1 MPASLQPGSR
11 RCDEDVRRERLALAS
26 EQELEWHLDTPREPE
41 DLHRAKKLC
50 RPTERAHSRVRH
62 LWEQFVTSL
71 IDQKDSDDGFGGLR
85 IRPGMLAPSVGA

>member
-11 RCDEDVRRERLALAS
+11 HCDEDVRRQRLALAS
-26 EQELEWHLDTPREPE
+26 EHWQELEWYLDTPRE
-41 DLHRAKKLC
+41 DSHHTKKLC
-50 RPTERAHSRVRH
+50 QPTERAHARVRH

-71 IDQKDSDDGFGGLR
+71 IDQKDSDDGLGGLR